1 MKLFLLTLAAGAV
14 LLPASAQL
22 AETPEE
28 RQAQCIAQVTE
39 ASEKAGSP
47 EAASPP
53 SVIAKEISKA
63 IHANR
68 PKTRYAAG
76 KMAKPLLFIR
86 RYFSDRIFDKAIM
99 SQVN

>member
-47 EAASPP
+47 EEDPAAVCDCLSAGMAENEELREEIAAAKGLPAP
-53 SVIAKEISKA
+53 SEASEEM
-63 IHANR
+63 ANLIESCKG
-68 PKTRYAAG
+68 KT
-76 KMAKPLLFIR
+76 
-86 RYFSDRIFDKAIM
+86 SE
-99 SQVN
+99 S